1 MIPLYLFIISAL
13 QNSLINSVY
22 NKYSLSQSQT
32 HRMGLRVAN
41 WVLLVSPVLSEDAR
55 LVTHACQPCQP
66 ASTQLPRM
74 SALSDCLQSQLQNAR
89 VSRLNPAFLSLPLIR
104 ISSHHPE
111 TKFRIA
117 LNVSEGSPFVNISA
131 F

>member
-1 MIPLYLFIISAL
+1 
-13 QNSLINSVY
+13 
-22 NKYSLSQSQT
+22 
-32 HRMGLRVAN
+32 MGLRVAN
-41 WVLLVSPVLSEDAR
+41 WVLLVSQVLSEDAR
-55 LVTHACQPCQP
+55 LVTQARQPCQP
-66 ASTQLPRM
+66 ASTQLLRM
-74 SALSDCLQSQLQNAR
+74 SALSDCLQSQFCLFQSQNAR
-89 VSRLNPAFLSLPLIR
+89 VSRLNPAFLTLPLIR